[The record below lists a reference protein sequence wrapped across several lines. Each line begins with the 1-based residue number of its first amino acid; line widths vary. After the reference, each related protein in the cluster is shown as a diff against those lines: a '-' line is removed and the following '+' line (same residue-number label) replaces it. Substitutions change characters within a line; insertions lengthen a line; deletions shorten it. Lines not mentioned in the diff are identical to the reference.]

1 MDSVEGDS
9 HGDINDD
16 ESAEHSFPPE
26 ASDPCG
32 VSGDPELGPR
42 VGDDYQAEIPC
53 LIAVSD
59 YVRLLKNP
67 IDAEIAGGS
76 PHGLGMGLP
85 IPVMW
90 INEEFESNKYE
101 HVKETLIV
109 SESDNIK
116 CKAQPMD
123 VKFKNGTTSGE
134 SEKLVLKQE
143 LMAQMYKKPGGVYC
157 PVPGSGGDS
166 WSGIEEASFLLGLYI
181 FGKKLVLV
189 KKFVGSKQMGDVL
202 SFYHG
207 KFYKSDRYKRW
218 KECKKMR
225 SRKCIFG
232 QRIFMGPRQHELFS
246 RLFSHVSEECQNSLL
261 EVSKTFGEGKILLE
275 EYVFILKARVGL
287 NALVEAVGIGT
298 GKKDLTG
305 IVTETLKSNHVA
317 PVRPEI
323 PTGKACSSLT
333 PLEIVNFLT
342 GGFRLSKARSSDLFW
357 EAVWPRLL
365 ARGWHSEQP
374 YPGFSTGSKNSLVFL
389 IPGIKKFSK
398 RKLVKGSHY
407 FDSVSDVLNKV
418 ASDPELLE
426 LETGANK
433 ENGWTDETKLDEHDF
448 PNQQRHCYLQPRT
461 PNRSSAD
468 VVKFTVVDT
477 SLSNR
482 KTSKVRELRSLP
494 FELDASTSRSDS
506 DDDNEDASE
515 DSTDK
520 SNSADSLCSQRIH
533 VSKSICLGRSEF
545 KISDDKYFEYDTS
558 EWEHQASGQGL
569 TTVTADLSKNENIDI
584 CNDMRRRKATKC
596 QKIQKMV
603 SEKENHVAPVLKRR
617 QQLVDCNLTDT
628 IPTRNHFLQGP
639 MLQQDACSSE
649 DHPELREKTPSQVD
663 LSEEK
668 LSSTSTLS
676 RGASPVN
683 NGEGKRGDSL
693 RVETFHENPQ
703 CRTFFDLNMPPS
715 LDAETDEPFTM
726 TERQDDQTKQEPD
739 TASHSTQPS
748 ECGDIS
754 ELQSAMNSRRQSTR
768 NRPLTTKVLESFAYG
783 FFDTKQKRKSR
794 DEFPQDNS
802 ILRPSKRA
810 RTKVRAPDSFDTSL
824 PDFSMQETGSAIPN
838 NNADGYSELDMVSQ
852 VS

>member
-1 MDSVEGDS
+1 MEMDSVEGDS

-16 ESAEHSFPPE
+16 ESADHSFRPE
-26 ASDPCG
+26 AFDPCG

-116 CKAQPMD
+116 CKAEPMD
-123 VKFKNGTTSGE
+123 VKFKNGITSGE

-143 LMAQMYKKPGGVYC
+143 LMAQMHKKPGGLYC
-157 PVPGSGGDS
+157 PVPGSAGDS

-181 FGKKLVLV
+181 FGKRLVLV

-305 IVTETLKSNHVA
+305 IATETLKSNHVA

-426 LETGANK
+426 LETGANN
-433 ENGWTDETKLDEHDF
+433 ENGWTDETKLDEQDF

-461 PNRSSAD
+461 PNRSSGD
-468 VVKFTVVDT
+468 VMKFTVVDT
-477 SLSNR
+477 SLPNR
-482 KTSKVRELRSLP
+482 KTSK
-494 FELDASTSRSDS
+494 
-506 DDDNEDASE
+506 
-515 DSTDK
+515 
-520 SNSADSLCSQRIH
+520 RIR
-533 VSKSICLGRSEF
+533 VSKSIHLGRS
-545 KISDDKYFEYDTS
+545 DDRYFEYDTS
-558 EWEHQASGQGL
+558 EWEHQASCQGL
-569 TTVTADLSKNENIDI
+569 TTVTADLSKNENIGI
-584 CNDMRRRKATKC
+584 GNDMRRGKAAKC

-617 QQLVDCNLTDT
+617 RKLVACNHTDT
-628 IPTRNHFLQGP
+628 IPSRNHFLQGP
-639 MLQQDACSSE
+639 MLQQDACCSE
-649 DHPELREKTPSQVD
+649 DHPELSEKTPSQVD

-676 RGASPVN
+676 REASPVN

-726 TERQDDQTKQEPD
+726 TERQDDQTKREPD
-739 TASHSTQPS
+739 AASHSTMPS

-754 ELQSAMNSRRQSTR
+754 EQQPAMNSRRQSTR
-768 NRPLTTKVLESFAYG
+768 SRPLTTKVLESFAYG

-794 DEFPQDNS
+794 DEFPRDNS
-802 ILRPSKRA
+802 ILRPSRRA
-810 RTKVRAPDSFDTSL
+810 RTKVGAPDSFDTSL
-824 PDFSMQETGSAIPN
+824 PDFSMQETGSANPN
-838 NNADGYSELDMVSQ
+838 NNADGYSELDMGS
-852 VS
+852 